1 MNPAELFH
9 KLCKHELPC
18 VFVCNVRVCNIVY
31 VEGCVCVFVCSVK
44 DWTLWFGNIN
54 DNVKYLCINMVY
66 LLYSQ

>member
-1 MNPAELFH
+1 MFH
-9 KLCKHELPC
+9 KLFKHELSC

-31 VEGCVCVFVCSVK
+31 VEGCVFVCFVK
-44 DWTLWFGNIN
+44 DWTLWFRNIN